1 MLLLLLLNL
10 IIIEPDVIVI
20 KLLNLML
27 LLLNLIIIEPDVIL
41 KYIIELDVIVIIIE
55 PNYY

>member
-10 IIIEPDVIVI
+10 IINEPDVIVNI
-20 KLLNLML
+20 LLNMMLLL
-27 LLLNLIIIEPDVIL
+27 LLLNLIIEPDVI
-41 KYIIELDVIVIIIE
+41 VNIIE